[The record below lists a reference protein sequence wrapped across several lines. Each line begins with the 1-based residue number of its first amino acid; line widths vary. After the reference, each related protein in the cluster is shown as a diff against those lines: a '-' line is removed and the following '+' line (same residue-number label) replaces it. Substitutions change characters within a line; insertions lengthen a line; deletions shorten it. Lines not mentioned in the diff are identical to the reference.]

1 MTLTD
6 HDGYSENYLEN
17 TELNRGIFLSFSS
30 GDYMPGI
37 FLIPSKIAEAIK
49 LPAVSGVRP
58 PAYLDW
64 MKKGKL
70 SDNMYNFVHIVFMG
84 SDT

>member
-1 MTLTD
+1 
-6 HDGYSENYLEN
+6 
-17 TELNRGIFLSFSS
+17 
-30 GDYMPGI
+30 MPGI

-58 PAYLDW
+58 PAYIDC

-70 SDNMYNFVHIVFMG
+70 SDNIFNFVHIVFMG